1 MSYSKLLQQ
10 KEWWDNK
17 WKSIFESYQHDL
29 RVGHYINALRN
40 DNETNI
46 LELGAGS
53 FRDTN
58 QLSKFGLQVNANDF
72 SQTSVDLAKTTFPLL
87 KDKIKQ
93 MDAFNLSY
101 SDKSFDLSFH
111 NGLWVYYNEEEIDRL
126 LKEQIR
132 VTKHRVIT
140 IVHNDHNISF
150 KEYFRTK
157 IETGDDLFNIKFYQ
171 VDEIK
176 RILEKQCKNVI
187 VIPIGKAYSAYE
199 DLLIKDYISKGE
211 TYTNKEELKNM
222 LLEPGLKYLESS
234 ERLLCI
240 GEINNE

>member
-93 MDAFNLSY
+93 MD
-101 SDKSFDLSFH
+101 
-111 NGLWVYYNEEEIDRL
+111 
-126 LKEQIR
+126 
-132 VTKHRVIT
+132 
-140 IVHNDHNISF
+140 
-150 KEYFRTK
+150 
-157 IETGDDLFNIKFYQ
+157 
-171 VDEIK
+171 EIK
-176 RILEKQCKNVI
+176 QMNFLSIQMPQRNHSKWILPTLQIHCVGRILH
-187 VIPIGKAYSAYE
+187 
-199 DLLIKDYISKGE
+199 ISW
-211 TYTNKEELKNM
+211 
-222 LLEPGLKYLESS
+222 
-234 ERLLCI
+234 
-240 GEINNE
+240 

>member
-1 MSYSKLLQQ
+1 
-10 KEWWDNK
+10 
-17 WKSIFESYQHDL
+17 
-29 RVGHYINALRN
+29 
-40 DNETNI
+40 
-46 LELGAGS
+46 
-53 FRDTN
+53 
-58 QLSKFGLQVNANDF
+58 
-72 SQTSVDLAKTTFPLL
+72 
-87 KDKIKQ
+87 

-171 VDEIK
+171 VNEIK
-176 RILEKQCKNVI
+176 RILERQCKNVI